1 MMKDMSDELILVQNL
16 IHEIR
21 GKRVMLDYDLAK
33 LYHVETKVLNQAVKR
48 NMKRFPPDFMFQ
60 LDLQEYKN
68 LKSQFV
74 TSSWG
79 GTRKMPFAFTE
90 QGVAMLSGRPMLP
103 PT

>member
-1 MMKDMSDELILVQNL
+1 MSDELILVQNL

-21 GKRVMLDYDLAK
+21 GKKVMLDYDLAK

-79 GTRKMPFAFTE
+79 GTRKMPCAFTE